1 MARPKIRQARYH
13 SAMHAFYDPRFVLP
27 LPEGHRFPM
36 AKYRLLY
43 ERVRDE
49 LDGLVT
55 LLPPQPAGDAAILR
69 VHERRYL
76 EQLMHGTL
84 EPQAIRRIGFPW
96 SPALVERERLV
107 AGATIDACRA
117 ALRDGYAANLAGG
130 THHAF
135 PAHGAGY
142 CVFNDAA
149 IAVRAM
155 QAERLIRRAL
165 IIDCDV
171 HQGDGTAAIFAG
183 DSSVFTFSIHGA
195 RNYPFH
201 KQTSDLDIALPDGAD
216 DTTYLSALADGLGRL
231 ATWRADLAI
240 YLAGADPFRDD
251 QLGRLSLSA
260 HGLSARDRMVLD
272 ACAAWGVPVVI
283 VMAGGYARHVGD
295 TVALHLATLRLA
307 AERCAP

>member
-1 MARPKIRQARYH
+1 
-13 SAMHAFYDPRFVLP
+13 MHAFYDPRFVLP

-36 AKYRLLY
+36 VKYRLLA

-55 LLPPQPAGDAAILR
+55 LLAPHAASDAEILR
-69 VHERRYL
+69 VHEQRYL

-107 AGATIDACRA
+107 AGATIEACRA
-117 ALRDGYAANLAGG
+117 ALRDGSAANLAGG

-135 PAHGAGY
+135 ADHGAGY

-149 IAVRAM
+149 IAVRAL

-216 DTTYLSALADGLGRL
+216 DATYLSALADGLGRL
-231 ATWRADLAI
+231 ESFRADLAI
-240 YLAGADPFRDD
+240 YIAGADPFVGDR
-251 QLGRLSLSA
+251 LGRLKLSPR
-260 HGLSARDRMVLD
+260 GLGARDRMVLD
-272 ACAAWGVPVVI
+272 ACAAWGLPVAI
-283 VMAGGYARHVGD
+283 VMAGGYAREISD
-295 TVALHLATLRLA
+295 TVAIHLATVRLA
-307 AERCAP
+307 AERCAQHS